1 MLREH
6 VGYQWALAGFEIV
19 TIAVLIVTIALG
31 KERKG
36 RSFHRAVETPVST

>member
-1 MLREH
+1 
-6 VGYQWALAGFEIV
+6 
-19 TIAVLIVTIALG
+19 VLIVTIALG